1 MKKTLPI
8 YIILSII
15 LITLAP
21 SCKKTYECRD
31 INNRA
36 VGQVEARNLK
46 KAKELCPMHSIVV
59 LNDD

>member
-1 MKKTLPI
+1 MKKKVPI
-8 YIILSII
+8 YIILSIT

-36 VGQVEARNLK
+36 IGQVEARNLK
-46 KAKELCPMHSIVV
+46 KAKEYYFKKI
-59 LNDD
+59 

>member
-1 MKKTLPI
+1 MKNKI
-8 YIILSII
+8 KI
-15 LITLAP
+15 LINLSFVVIIFT